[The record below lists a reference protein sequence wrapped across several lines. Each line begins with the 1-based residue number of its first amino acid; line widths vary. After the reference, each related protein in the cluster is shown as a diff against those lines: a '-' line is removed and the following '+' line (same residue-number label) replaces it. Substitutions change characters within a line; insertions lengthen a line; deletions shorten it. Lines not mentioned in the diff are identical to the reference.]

1 MPCDK
6 PFSLRLFECEKV
18 DERPVDRPITVVT
31 TGGRRSVCVR
41 TVPVYVY
48 EVDDRAA
55 ESIAMLSQAKV
66 ADDVT
71 IADVLV

>member
-1 MPCDK
+1 
-6 PFSLRLFECEKV
+6 
-18 DERPVDRPITVVT
+18 
-31 TGGRRSVCVR
+31 VCVR